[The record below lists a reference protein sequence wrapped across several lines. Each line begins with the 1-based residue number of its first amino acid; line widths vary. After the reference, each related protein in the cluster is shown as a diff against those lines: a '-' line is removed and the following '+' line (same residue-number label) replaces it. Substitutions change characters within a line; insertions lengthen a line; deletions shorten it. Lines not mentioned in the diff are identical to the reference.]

1 MFTGIITHI
10 GILQPSTKNYL
21 VLKTT
26 TGFVSKIKI
35 GDSVAVNGVC
45 LTVEKKQND
54 QLGFV
59 VMPETLKRTNLGL
72 LKNGSKLN
80 LEKSV
85 TVQTF
90 LSGHFVQGHIDGVGQ
105 VKKINKNGNSKEIEV
120 NINASILGFLVE
132 KGSVSLNG
140 VSLTMVKLTKSGFVV
155 AIIPHTLSK
164 TNLKD
169 LEVGDIINI
178 EVDILA
184 KYIKKF
190 LKNN

>member
-1 MFTGIITHI
+1 MFTGIITHV
-10 GILQPSTKNYL
+10 GKFKPSTRNSL

-26 TGFVSKIKI
+26 AGFVSNIKI

-45 LTVEKKQND
+45 LTVEKKQKD
-54 QLGFV
+54 QLGFA
-59 VMPETLKRTNLGL
+59 VMPETLKRTNLGI
-72 LKNGSKLN
+72 LKEGSRLN

-90 LSGHFVQGHIDGVGQ
+90 LSGHFVQGHIDGVG
-105 VKKINKNGNSKEIEV
+105 KIKGIKKNGNSKEIEV
-120 NINASILGFLVE
+120 KTDASILGFLVE

-140 VSLTMVKLTKSGFVV
+140 VSLTIAKLNKNSFVV
-155 AIIPHTLSK
+155 AVIPHTLLK

-169 LEVGDIINI
+169 LEVGDTINI

-190 LKNN
+190 FKK

>member
-10 GILQPSTKNYL
+10 GISKPSSKNSL
-21 VLKTT
+21 VLKIDL
-26 TGFVSKIKI
+26 GFVSAIKI

-45 LTVEKKQND
+45 LTVEKKQKD
-54 QLGFV
+54 QLYFAI
-59 VMPETLKRTNLGL
+59 MPETLNRTNLGL
-72 LKNGSKLN
+72 LKEGSKLN

-85 TVQTF
+85 TAQTF
-90 LSGHFVQGHIDGVGQ
+90 LSGHLVQGHTDGIG
-105 VKKINKNGNSKEIEV
+105 KIKTINKNGNSKELEV
-120 NINASILGFLVE
+120 KTNNSILGFLVE

-140 VSLTMVKLTKSGFVV
+140 VSLTIVKLNKNSFVV
-155 AIIPHTLSK
+155 AVIPHTLSQ

-169 LEVGDIINI
+169 LKVGDSINI
-178 EVDILA
+178 EVDILS